1 MRGLHSS
8 DSGADLSEYSHQ
20 DTTTT
25 YEQEFQ
31 KYWSENSEQIIW
43 KSWINKYKAYINPEY
58 MVKCSTTTQPQ
69 DAGQK
74 TQEDADRSLEVT
86 QRNQMLI
93 RNLSGSD
100 SYDKLNN
107 VQADGWNQLSP
118 TSNEFE
124 QENERL
130 LSSRCGSVASSTAK
144 TFATTDSMTN
154 VTCMTASS
162 IDLSDSSKSSDS
174 LSSPISSIE
183 SSAQSSSDDPDET
196 MDSDQYWQILWQKH
210 YEEQYSENYKKF
222 MLSRQVHIPFKENS
236 PIKTSRRHR
245 YSQKSDHETHVS
257 NLMETLAVED
267 QENETNDIRYYFL
280 FF

>member
-20 DTTTT
+20 DATTN
-25 YEQEFQ
+25 YEQEWQ
-31 KYWSENSEQIIW
+31 KYWSENGEQIIW
-43 KSWINKYKAYINPEY
+43 KSWINKYKAFINPDYLEKY
-58 MVKCSTTTQPQ
+58 TET
-69 DAGQK
+69 AQK
-74 TQEDADRSLEVT
+74 TQEDNERTHEIA

-107 VQADGWNQLSP
+107 VQAEGWNQLSP

-154 VTCMTASS
+154 VTRMTVSS
-162 IDLSDSSKSSDS
+162 IDLTDSSKSSDS
-174 LSSPISSIE
+174 MSSPISSIE
-183 SSAQSSSDDPDET
+183 SSGQSSSDDPEET

-210 YEEQYSENYKKF
+210 YEEQYSEQYKKF
-222 MLSRQVHIPFKENS
+222 MLNRQIQFPVRESS
-236 PIKTSRRHR
+236 PIKSSRRFR
-245 YSQKSDHETHVS
+245 NAQKSDHETHVS
-257 NLMETLAVED
+257 NLMETLAVQD
-267 QENETNDIRYYFL
+267 QDNDSTDIR
-280 FF
+280 